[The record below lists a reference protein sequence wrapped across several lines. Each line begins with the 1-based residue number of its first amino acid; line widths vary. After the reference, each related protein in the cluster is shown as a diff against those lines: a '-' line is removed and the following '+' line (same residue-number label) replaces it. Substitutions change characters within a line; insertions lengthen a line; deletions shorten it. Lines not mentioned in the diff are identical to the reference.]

1 MASKWQK
8 VKCVLVDDFIGSGS
22 EQLLL
27 LFKDDSNTDVLS
39 TFKITDLGEVNY
51 AVSWACLFSAIQSVL
66 TKLRKSQQI
75 IKVLMQSEI
84 WCVLW
89 NALKFEYNIPCCNL
103 KLSEDGFFLL
113 LWLYQH
119 SVGKLMQLKMVY
131 IHSSFATMVTFWL
144 RILNLIKTIV
154 LVNCLLIIGSF
165 HYVLSNSNCFQ
176 KIGFCF

>member
-27 LFKDDSNTDVLS
+27 LFKDDSNTDILS

-51 AVSWACLFSAIQSVL
+51 SVSWACLFSATQSVL
-66 TKLRKSQQI
+66 TKLRKPQQI

-84 WCVLW
+84 GCVLW
-89 NALKFEYNIPCCNL
+89 NALKFEYNIPCCYL
-103 KLSEDGFFLL
+103 KLSEDVISL

-119 SVGKLMQLKMVY
+119 SVGKLMQLKMLY
-131 IHSSFATMVTFWL
+131 IRNSFATMVTFWL
-144 RILNLIKTIV
+144 RALNLIKAIV
-154 LVNCLLIIGSF
+154 LVNYLLIIVSF

-176 KIGFCF
+176 KIGFFF